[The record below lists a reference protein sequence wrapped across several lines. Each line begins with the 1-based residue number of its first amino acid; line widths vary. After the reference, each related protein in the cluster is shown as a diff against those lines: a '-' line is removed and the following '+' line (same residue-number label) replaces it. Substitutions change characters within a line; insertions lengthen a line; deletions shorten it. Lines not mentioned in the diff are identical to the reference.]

1 METRRRVPY
10 GRTSKARVQ
19 AFFADSEDWR
29 GAGGYTLR
37 SPGAE
42 LGVAPSAGAVSI
54 ELQKYEETR
63 RGRVRGEKKVER
75 PWRMEMSG
83 EESIARSPREDEVR
97 GGFSVVVSQKR
108 EEGKKGVEVEKRR

>member
-10 GRTSKARVQ
+10 GRTSKVRVQ
-19 AFFADSEDWR
+19 AFFADSEDR
-29 GAGGYTLR
+29 SGAGGYTLR
-37 SPGAE
+37 SPGENWGWHPSLAWFPSSCRNTGK
-42 LGVAPSAGAVSI
+42 LG
-54 ELQKYEETR
+54 
-63 RGRVRGEKKVER
+63 GRVHGKKKVER

-83 EESIARSPREDEVR
+83 EESLARPPREDEVR